1 LSTETEVKVKI
12 DDPGEFCD
20 RLAGLV
26 PAIVSERHFEDN
38 QLLDF
43 SDQRLKSGQC
53 LLRIR
58 FAEGRHFLTYKGPP
72 RPDGIFKSREELE
85 TTIED
90 GATLLQVL
98 QQIGLTV
105 WFRYQKY
112 RREFAVRGVHLA
124 VDETPIG
131 NYVEFEGSED
141 GILAVAGQLG
151 IAKPQFLRSSYY
163 ALYLE
168 HCRDAGKMPGFM
180 VFEL

>member
-1 LSTETEVKVKI
+1 
-12 DDPGEFCD
+12 
-20 RLAGLV
+20 
-26 PAIVSERHFEDN
+26 
-38 QLLDF
+38 
-43 SDQRLKSGQC
+43 
-53 LLRIR
+53 
-58 FAEGRHFLTYKGPP
+58 
-72 RPDGIFKSREELE
+72 
-85 TTIED
+85 
-90 GATLLQVL
+90 
-98 QQIGLTV
+98 
-105 WFRYQKY
+105 
-112 RREFAVRGVHLA
+112 LA